1 MRIACVA
8 LLLGAGAGEAAETVQ
23 FTSAVAPPTRF
34 QSRLAAMRGIAPR
47 QRAPDQLS
55 GTLYRPVNGE
65 RTPAIVVLHTCDGP
79 GPAEADWA
87 SRLAESG
94 YIVLVVD
101 SYGPRGVVETC
112 TRLPA
117 PNVGPQVFDAY
128 GALAW
133 LRRQPSVDADRVA
146 VMGRAHGATSAL
158 DAVLARGTSTFFEER
173 FAAVVALHPY
183 CPDPIRRA
191 FLAPVLILSGERDD
205 LAPAK
210 RCRRIAAED
219 RTGGDAITF
228 VAYPSAAH
236 AFDDPTQGAAHRV
249 ADIVNIERSP
259 ARGATFGY
267 DAAAHRDAVARVC
280 AFLDARQR

>member
-1 MRIACVA
+1 MI
-8 LLLGAGAGEAAETVQ
+8 
-23 FTSAVAPPTRF
+23 
-34 QSRLAAMRGIAPR
+34 
-47 QRAPDQLS
+47 
-55 GTLYRPVNGE
+55 
-65 RTPAIVVLHTCDGP
+65 P
-79 GPAEADWA
+79 G
-87 SRLAESG
+87 
-94 YIVLVVD
+94 
-101 SYGPRGVVETC
+101 

-117 PNVGPQVFDAY
+117 PSVGPLVFDAY

-133 LRRQPSVDADRVA
+133 LRRHPSVDPDRIA
-146 VMGRAHGATSAL
+146 LMGRAHGATAAL

-173 FAAVVALHPY
+173 FTAVVALHPY

-205 LAPAK
+205 LSPAK

-228 VAYPSAAH
+228 VAYPDAAH
-236 AFDDPTQGAAHRV
+236 GFDDPAQGAAHRV

-267 DAAAHRDAVARVC
+267 AAAAHRDALARVR
-280 AFLDARQR
+280 AFLDARLR